1 MLSLFMK
8 NKFDITNDIFE
19 FKNGDFK
26 ETYNIIN
33 DYIYCEINKE
43 ELNFMD
49 KNLMKS
55 LNDLRSKILP
65 KIINDKN
72 NNDLYLLNFY
82 LNNSKNNED
91 IIIGLLNKYK
101 NIL

>member
-82 LNNSKNNED
+82 LNNPKNNED